1 MLVDRFGRHL
11 GELRIIVNMECN
23 LRCIYCHREGIE
35 VLRHEQAL
43 SPQEYQAIAEVA
55 VRLGIE
61 KFKLT
66 GGEPLLQR
74 NIVDIVR
81 AIANVKPGDLSMTTN
96 GVLLN
101 VYAQR
106 LAEEGLKRV
115 NVSLPTLN
123 KEKYRLITNRDAL
136 EEVINGIRTAYDVG
150 LKPITLNVVVLRGV
164 TKNEYEKIIDFASSV
179 EGRVRLIELEPFGMG
194 RMMFELLFEPVDS
207 IVEQLEEKY
216 VKKYTR
222 SDNARPV
229 YVLSNGVEVEIIKW
243 YRNSAFCLNCHKI
256 RLVFDGTLRS
266 CIATS
271 EGSISILDCLRPK
284 KDELCLEKA
293 FNKINEL
300 RKPFWSFLQEVSR
313 S

>member
-1 MLVDRFGRHL
+1 
-11 GELRIIVNMECN
+11 
-23 LRCIYCHREGIE
+23 
-35 VLRHEQAL
+35 
-43 SPQEYQAIAEVA
+43 
-55 VRLGIE
+55 
-61 KFKLT
+61 LT
-66 GGEPLLQR
+66 
-74 NIVDIVR
+74 
-81 AIANVKPGDLSMTTN
+81 A
-96 GVLLN
+96 LLN
-101 VYAQR
+101 S
-106 LAEEGLKRV
+106 LKR
-115 NVSLPTLN
+115 NN
-123 KEKYRLITNRDAL
+123 
-136 EEVINGIRTAYDVG
+136 
-150 LKPITLNVVVLRGV
+150 
-164 TKNEYEKIIDFASSV
+164 
-179 EGRVRLIELEPFGMG
+179 
-194 RMMFELLFEPVDS
+194 
-207 IVEQLEEKY
+207 